1 MPRSWVEIFQVITL
15 TGRPANEPGERQDLI
30 AGNTLLM
37 RIASNLYMTMA
48 APVRPFSCNTGIK
61 VTSAELGSPAYVI
74 RPLLWVRLFG
84 RIQKR
89 ICDLRSYEFFS
100 TETTEDPK
108 KDHLRLLY
116 TSVAYRFF
124 FSKNRLSKMLFS
136 NPFPKKTLRSWISE
150 IRIWI
155 WSEESTLSVD
165 SSDQIQGTPAG
176 LAQECLLSG
185 YPSSERLKHA
195 RVCLRKCF
203 DRRP

>member
-1 MPRSWVEIFQVITL
+1 MPRFRVEIFQVITL
-15 TGRPANEPGERQDLI
+15 TGRPANEPGERRDLI

-37 RIASNLYMTMA
+37 RIASTLYMTMA

-124 FSKNRLSKMLFS
+124 FFR
-136 NPFPKKTLRSWISE
+136 KTAC
-150 IRIWI
+150 
-155 WSEESTLSVD
+155 
-165 SSDQIQGTPAG
+165 Q
-176 LAQECLLSG
+176 
-185 YPSSERLKHA
+185 
-195 RVCLRKCF
+195 KCF
-203 DRRP
+203 FQILPQKNALIVNLRNTDLDLIRRIHPECGFFGSHPSHDSRTRTRVSSLRLPSI